1 MASPERRGRG
11 RPPRSDGA
19 ETRRLLLDAAAES
32 CADKGFD
39 GATLAE
45 ITARAGM
52 TATAVYNHFDSRE
65 NLLYEAGVAGLRSM
79 TDAVRRTAHANFAD
93 VALAYLHPDMAR
105 TRRLLAELHLAG
117 RRDERLAELLADW
130 HRSEAEA
137 LAALHGDDANA
148 MATVKA
154 LFLLLLGLC
163 HLDDLTAV
171 EADRE
176 AMVLRVVTMAKSLGE
191 VDGPPH

>member
-1 MASPERRGRG
+1 MASSERRGRG

-19 ETRRLLLDAAAES
+19 ETRRALLDAAAQA

-65 NLLYEAGVAGLRSM
+65 NLLYEAGVEGLRSM
-79 TDAVRRTAHANFAD
+79 TNAVRRTDHASFSD

-117 RRDERLAELLADW
+117 RRDEPLAELLADW

-137 LAALHGDDANA
+137 MAGHRGDDPDA

-163 HLDDLTAV
+163 HLDDLSAV
-171 EADRE
+171 VADRE
-176 AMVLRVVTMAKSLGE
+176 AMVERIVIMAESLG
-191 VDGPPH
+191 HR